1 MEGNMTWKQEIKE
14 LVKNGN
20 NTYEASR
27 IVITKYKLTQPIET
41 IRYHARKAKEGSLKT
56 IPKKDLVKSSA
67 EIESKIIK
75 LLKEPISIK
84 TIADKL
90 EIDLHKAYEIISGL
104 NTKGHNIYND
114 GDYFS
119 IRTTSDTLVKTHNTR
134 FDGDKVIRFGVV
146 SDTHLNSRYAQITLL
161 HQAYDEMQKQG
172 IECVYHCGDIDEG
185 DQMRMGHQYECY
197 NQGADD
203 HVEEV
208 VKNYP
213 KRDGM
218 KTYFITGNHDHSFI
232 KRNGLDIGKMI
243 SDKRPDMKYLGQSQA
258 YINIANNCIMELR
271 HPCDGS
277 AYAISYKT
285 QKMVDSIS
293 GGKKPKILLVGHY
306 HKAEYIFYRNIH
318 VFQAGA
324 LEAQTSFLRGKGI
337 SVSLGYWIIELT
349 VTADGQINS
358 LNQTFN
364 PFYEEIENDYKNWR

>member
-1 MEGNMTWKQEIKE
+1 MEWKKEIKE
-14 LVKNGN
+14 LVKNGY
-20 NTYEASR
+20 NTYQATSM
-27 IVITKYKLTQPIET
+27 IIGKYNLSDKFET
-41 IRYHARKAKEGSLKT
+41 VRYYARKGKPGSLKA
-56 IPKKDLVKSSA
+56 IPRKD
-67 EIESKIIK
+67 
-75 LLKEPISIK
+75 LKEPNHEETVLDLLKHPVNIN
-84 TIADKL
+84 TIA
-90 EIDLHKAYEIISGL
+90 ERIDADVHKAYEIISGL
-104 NTKGHNIYND
+104 ESKGHNIYNE
-114 GDYFS
+114 GEHFV
-119 IRTTSDTLVKTHNTR
+119 IKTISDTSGKYHTAK

-146 SDTHLNSRYAQITLL
+146 SDTHINSRYAQITLL
-161 HQAYDEMQKQG
+161 HQAYDEMQRQG

-203 HVEEV
+203 HVEEI

-243 SDKRPDMKYLGQSQA
+243 AAERPDMKYLGQSQA
-258 YINIANNCIMELR
+258 YVNIANNCIMELR
-271 HPCDGS
+271 HPADGS

-293 GGKKPKILLVGHY
+293 GGKKPKILIVGHY
-306 HKAEYIFYRNIH
+306 HKAEYIFYRNVH
-318 VFQAGA
+318 VFQAGE
-324 LEAQTSFLRGKGI
+324 LERQKSFLRVNGI

-349 VTADGQINS
+349 VDKDGQINS
-358 LNQTFN
+358 LKQTFN